1 MAELLEAVMLVS
13 FGLSWPISVIKNIRA
28 RSAKSMSLGFTLLI
42 IAGYVSGITAK
53 ILSGKTNYV
62 LAVYIINLLIVSAN
76 LAIYIRNKKLDSL
89 KEAGVKAGQNV
100 GQDGMASTSKVSAS
114 TVATNKAVT
123 SKVSAN
129 KVATVKFSG
138 IKKNSRKNGR
148 NNFHKEAV

>member
-100 GQDGMASTSKVSAS
+100 GQDGMAV
-114 TVATNKAVT
+114 TNKAVT
-123 SKVSAN
+123 SNVSAN

>member
-100 GQDGMASTSKVSAS
+100 GQDGMASTSNVSAN
-114 TVATNKAVT
+114 TVAASN
-123 SKVSAN
+123 VSAN
-129 KVATVKFSG
+129 KVATVKFSAT
-138 IKKNSRKNGR
+138 KKNSRKNGR